1 MPRTAKK
8 KKTQDAN
15 HFGNRVVAQNR
26 RARHDYEIL
35 ETFEAGIE
43 LVGGE
48 VKSLRGGRVQLRD
61 SYARIEGGEVLL
73 LKMNIASYA
82 QATGFGAFSPERTR
96 RLLLHRFEID
106 RLTGKL
112 EQDRLA
118 LIPLSVYFK
127 NGLAKVELGLARGR
141 TTYDK
146 RHVLQERDA
155 AMEMRRLH
163 AQYR

>member
-1 MPRTAKK
+1 MPRSTKK
-8 KKTQDAN
+8 KKTPDAAS
-15 HFGNRVVAQNR
+15 FGNRVVAQNR

-35 ETFEAGIE
+35 ESFEAGIE

-48 VKSLRGGRVQLRD
+48 VKSLRAGRVQLRD

-127 NGLAKVELGLARGR
+127 NGLAKVELALARGR

-155 AMEMRRLH
+155 AMEMKRLH
-163 AQYR
+163 ATYR